1 MADNKL
7 QLQNGEVL
15 VEEYAADGVT
25 LGPLIPFGGTDTINF
40 NVTVEK
46 LEHNNT
52 EDTEQVLDGNDV
64 ISRTIGLSLVTSDI
78 TNEMLERAHL
88 ATSTPVTQTSQTEQ
102 AVVLTTVNHG
112 EVQDIGFKDITTLVV
127 KDSVDVITYVEGD
140 DYTYNRKWGTFVA
153 LSTGDMVDAA
163 DANLTVTANATDGK
177 LMSAMAA
184 DRKEFRLTFQGMSA
198 KGIYTKYIFEKVDLS
213 LDGDAQLKSTDS
225 AYSMLPFTGAALKTS
240 GKYYTIET
248 FEATA

>member
-15 VEEYAADGVT
+15 VEEYATDGVT
-25 LGPLIPFGGTDTINF
+25 LGAKIPFGGTDVISF
-40 NVTVEK
+40 NVALAK

-64 ISRTIGLSLVTSDI
+64 ISRTIGLTLETADI

-88 ATSTPVTQTSQTEQ
+88 ATSTDVSQTAAADQ
-102 AVVLTTVNHG
+102 AVTLTAVKLG
-112 EVQDIGFKDITTLVV
+112 EVQDLGYKDITALEV
-127 KDSVDVITYVEGD
+127 KDATDTTTYAEGT
-140 DYTYNRKWGTFVA
+140 DYTYNRKWGTLVA
-153 LSTGDMVDAA
+153 LSTGSMTDAA
-163 DANLTVTANATDGK
+163 DAHVTLSANATSGK

-184 DRKEFRLTFQGMSA
+184 DRKEYRLTFQGMSA
-198 KGIYTKYIFEKVDLS
+198 KGIYTKYIFEKVDLA
-213 LDGDAQLKSTDS
+213 LDGDAQLKSTDA
-225 AYSMLPFTGAALKTS
+225 AYSKLPFTGAALKHN

-248 FEATA
+248 YEAA